1 MKKALFFG
9 AQSLKSFL
17 RQKLPKF
24 VASIPLIWLTNISQ
38 SPIGNLILRPSWKR
52 CPDCQVLIGAFM
64 MAPCRGTHEQKHMG
78 IFPFFWGG
86 TFLRVILS
94 FWREGHFCH
103 HISTTLDI
111 GITSHQT
118 QNKSPYFFVFHPK
131 KWWFCKQQTLFSEA
145 KPPSVNGLF
154 GSCPVSGLTMDC
166 FMGVVT

>member
-38 SPIGNLILRPSWKR
+38 SPIGNLILRPSLKTLPWLSGLDW
-52 CPDCQVLIGAFM
+52 CFHD
-64 MAPCRGTHEQKHMG
+64 GTVSRHSWTK
-78 IFPFFWGG
+78 
-86 TFLRVILS
+86 TY
-94 FWREGHFCH
+94 GHFSFFFGG
-103 HISTTLDI
+103 HIFESYSFFLTWRPLLPPYFDHAGHWDNKPSNTEQ
-111 GITSHQT
+111 ITI
-118 QNKSPYFFVFHPK
+118 FFVFHPK

>member
-86 TFLRVILS
+86 HIFESYSFFLT
-94 FWREGHFCH
+94 WRPLLPPYFDHAGHWDNKP
-103 HISTTLDI
+103 SNTEQ
-111 GITSHQT
+111 ITI
-118 QNKSPYFFVFHPK
+118 FFVFHPK